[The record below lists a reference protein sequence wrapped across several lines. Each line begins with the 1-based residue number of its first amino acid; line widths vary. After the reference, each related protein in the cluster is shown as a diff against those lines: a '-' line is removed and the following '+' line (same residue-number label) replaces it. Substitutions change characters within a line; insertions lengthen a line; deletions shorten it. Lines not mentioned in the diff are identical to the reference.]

1 MGHRI
6 MIELLLA
13 TSSLAGLAVGLVGPM
28 WVIIVTTV
36 LVAVLSAVVTWSQGF
51 SALGGVAVTTGCLI
65 ACQISY
71 MAGRFVTRQYG
82 FPEQLFEDD
91 VDGEPGN
98 PGQRGIA
105 DDNGKDGKP
114 PSRPPPSEP

>member
-1 MGHRI
+1 MGHCI

-13 TSSLAGLAVGLVGPM
+13 TSSLAGLAVGLVGPV

-51 SALGGVAVTTGCLI
+51 PALGGVAVTTGCLI

-91 VDGEPGN
+91 VDGEPGD
-98 PGQRGIA
+98 PRQGGISS
-105 DDNGKDGKP
+105 DNGKDGKP